1 MKKILFL
8 LFIATTF
15 VACQKEDQNG
25 DLGGFWKIME
35 IEEHATGTTTYLTDK
50 SHFWGI
56 QLDLLEI
63 RKSDANR
70 HYFRFQHTGDSLFVQ
85 KITNQEADMRLWGIY
100 DNNDERFGVL
110 HLNDKSMILNSR
122 NARITFRSF

>member
-35 IEEHATGTTTYLTDK
+35 IEEHATGTTTYLADK
-50 SHFWGI
+50 SHFWSKYPFGLSTLYIKLQKKTRVLLTKFWGYDII
-56 QLDLLEI
+56 QLVDF
-63 RKSDANR
+63 S
-70 HYFRFQHTGDSLFVQ
+70 TS
-85 KITNQEADMRLWGIY
+85 
-100 DNNDERFGVL
+100 VL
-110 HLNDKSMILNSR
+110 
-122 NARITFRSF
+122 